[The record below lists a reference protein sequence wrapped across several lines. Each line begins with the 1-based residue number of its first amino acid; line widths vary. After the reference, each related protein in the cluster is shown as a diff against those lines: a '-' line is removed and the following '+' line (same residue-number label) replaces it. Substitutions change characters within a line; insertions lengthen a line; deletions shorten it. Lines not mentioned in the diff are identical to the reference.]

1 MPLVRYI
8 PDEYPLYGLQAR
20 GFDGTSQLPSSLRDM
35 AADYVEQIRSVQECG
50 PYYLLGWSL
59 GGIIAHEI
67 AVQLQSAGEQ
77 VAALV
82 IMDTYP
88 PDRGPSGDGAEPD
101 DDPTDAETQPP
112 EGQPVG
118 KPDGGFGPRGRFI
131 EGFSD
136 EERELYLKIFE
147 NNVKLGKNHEPSMFD
162 GDIILVAATE
172 GRGESGQA
180 TATARWVPYVSGEI
194 FQDDIPCRHPELT
207 QPERLE
213 QVWNSISARI
223 SAE

>member
-1 MPLVRYI
+1 
-8 PDEYPLYGLQAR
+8 
-20 GFDGTSQLPSSLRDM
+20 M
-35 AADYVEQIRSVQECG
+35 AADYVEQIRSVQEYG
-50 PYYLLGWSL
+50 PYYLIGWSL

-67 AVQLQSAGEQ
+67 AVQLQAAGEQ

-88 PDRGPSGDGAEPD
+88 PERGPAGNETEMEAEEA
-101 DDPTDAETQPP
+101 DPTDVKPLEPESQP
-112 EGQPVG
+112 EGEPEGRRPAKPV
-118 KPDGGFGPRGRFI
+118 KPDEGFGPPGRFI

-136 EERELYLKIFE
+136 EERELYLKISG
-147 NNVKLGKNHEPSMFD
+147 NNVKLGKNHELSVFD

-172 GRGESGQA
+172 GRAEAQQA
-180 TATARWVPYVSGEI
+180 TATARWAPYVSGEI
-194 FQDDIPCRHPELT
+194 FEHDIPCRHPELT